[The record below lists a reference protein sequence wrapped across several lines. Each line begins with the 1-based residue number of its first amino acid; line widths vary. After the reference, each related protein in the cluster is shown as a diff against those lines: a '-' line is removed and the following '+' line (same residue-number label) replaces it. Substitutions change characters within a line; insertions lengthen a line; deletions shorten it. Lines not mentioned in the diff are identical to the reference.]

1 MEALEANEHAQAS
14 RLPGRLQDLLA
25 LMEQDPA
32 RTEYESSTLGLGYN
46 SNSRLMPR
54 ERM

>member
-1 MEALEANEHAQAS
+1 M
-14 RLPGRLQDLLA
+14 GKDMLA
-25 LMEQDPA
+25 LMEADQS
-32 RTEYESSTLGLGYN
+32 RTDYDSSTLGLGYN